1 MDQRPNT
8 AFLLRSGID
17 ASAGPSAS
25 VRRQPDA
32 TVAKPATSAILI
44 VEDQED
50 VRRMLA
56 TALLMEGHQVD
67 EAANAAEGLE
77 RLTCGRYR
85 LVLSDYAMPGGTG
98 SWMLREATR
107 LGLLDETAAVIITA
121 HPDIEPVPGIVV
133 INKPLDL
140 DDFLDQLRRLLDT
153 VAERERLTREMPRPY
168 RVELVLYVSAASA
181 ASRLAQE
188 AVEGVLQDFDASQV
202 RYRVYDLVRE
212 PLAGAADRVTLT
224 PTLVRRF
231 PKPQVWL
238 LGSMR
243 DPMIVSDL
251 LRAGGVDPRNP
262 DPALPRSG

>member
-1 MDQRPNT
+1 
-8 AFLLRSGID
+8 
-17 ASAGPSAS
+17 
-25 VRRQPDA
+25 
-32 TVAKPATSAILI
+32 
-44 VEDQED
+44 
-50 VRRMLA
+50 MLA
-56 TALLMEGHQVD
+56 TALAIEGHHVD

-77 RLTCGRYR
+77 RLKRDRYH

-107 LGLLDETAAVIITA
+107 LGLLDHTAAVIITA

-153 VAERERLTREMPRPY
+153 VEERERMTMDVARPY
-168 RVELVLYVSAASA
+168 RVELALYVSAGAA
-181 ASRLAQE
+181 ASRAARD
-188 AVEGVLQDFDASQV
+188 AVEQVLADFDASQV
-202 RYRVYDLVRE
+202 RYKVYDLVEE

-224 PTLVRRF
+224 PTLVRRY

-251 LRAGGVDPRNP
+251 LRAGGVD
-262 DPALPRSG
+262 LRSPPGE